1 LLTGQSVDL
10 DASAF
15 SSFRP
20 TVRFLYGTGEQLKL
34 DNVMRKYRHPSEVH
48 HSIDVLIA
56 ELCLNVVVDRESG
69 GIVVP

>member
-48 HSIDVLIA
+48 HSIDVVMP
-56 ELCLNVVVDRESG
+56 LCLNVVVDRESG
-69 GIVVP
+69 RIVVP